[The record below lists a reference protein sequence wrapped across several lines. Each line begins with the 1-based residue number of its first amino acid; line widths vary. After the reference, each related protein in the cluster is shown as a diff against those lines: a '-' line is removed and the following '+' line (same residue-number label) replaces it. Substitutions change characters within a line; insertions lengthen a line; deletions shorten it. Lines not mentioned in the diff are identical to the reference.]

1 LYNWNCTIDQLFTVE
16 NLKYKIRFWS
26 FQIYKHVYEYTI
38 CILIKQLFFDIRILI
53 SPLVSSNSSYYK
65 DYVLVIII
73 FILLTISK
81 FVLSCKISF
90 CFGVLYC
97 DLVWTDWFSNPHYL
111 QHTSYPKEYL
121 LNEKSLVYDIVVS
134 VIWHYDNPTKHIGL
148 VQSGPHHHLIELI
161 LFSP

>member
-1 LYNWNCTIDQLFTVE
+1 VAHRQWRKGFNAGGCVSPSKYISYHLDCNCIRMGKVVYITSCITIMIAWL
-16 NLKYKIRFWS
+16 

-111 QHTSYPKEYL
+111 QHVIVYGWGRWSIL
-121 LNEKSLVYDIVVS
+121 RHASL
-134 VIWHYDNPTKHIGL
+134 
-148 VQSGPHHHLIELI
+148 
-161 LFSP
+161 